1 MYNITFLKGK
11 NMKYNKVSVSKAF
24 KMTAPFLAARALV
37 YGIMT
42 GVLILLAI
50 IAIALISTGEG
61 IIALFGFFILI
72 LGYVGTKW
80 VERYVLYVV
89 KAGQIFSL
97 TEYIKTGQAPAT
109 SKGIKGVMAFG
120 TEKVKDNFG
129 ATNVA
134 FVADTLI
141 SSAVRQITRFLNR
154 VGNFLS
160 FIPAAE
166 TLIGIISAILAI
178 ALNYID
184 EAVLSYVFMKKD
196 EEEDVWKRACDGIV
210 YFGQSWKD
218 IIKAAVKVTLSIV
231 ALRIVVIGISFIA
244 GLIISG
250 GTGALIGL
258 IIGFILMYPINKILI
273 DPYATV
279 IMINDYYMAIEG
291 QEIKTDLYAKFSK
304 ASRKFKEIFGKAKGE
319 SGAQTTA

>member
-1 MYNITFLKGK
+1 
-11 NMKYNKVSVSKAF
+11 MKYNKVSVSKAF

>member
-1 MYNITFLKGK
+1 M
-11 NMKYNKVSVSKAF
+11 
-24 KMTAPFLAARALV
+24 

-42 GVLILLAI
+42 GILILLAA

-61 IIALFGFFILI
+61 FIALLGFFVLI
-72 LGYVGTKW
+72 LGYAGTKW
-80 VERYVLYVV
+80 VERYVLYVI

-97 TEYIKTGQAPAT
+97 TEYIKTGQTPVT
-109 SKGIKGVMAFG
+109 EKGVKGVMAFG

-141 SSAVRQITRFLNR
+141 RSAVRQITRFLNK

-166 TLIGIISAILAI
+166 TIIGIVSAIISI

-184 EAVLSYVFMKKD
+184 EAVLSYVFMTKD
-196 EEEDVWKRACDGIV
+196 EEENVWKRACDGIV
-210 YFGQSWKD
+210 YFGQSWKG
-218 IIKAAVKVTLSIV
+218 IIKAAVKVTLSIIV
-231 ALRIVVIGISFIA
+231 IRFVVIGIPFIA
-244 GLIISG
+244 GFAIGGGSG
-250 GTGALIGL
+250 A
-258 IIGFILMYPINKILI
+258 IIGFIIGFVLMYPINNILI

-291 QEIKTDLYAKFSK
+291 QEVKTDLYAKFSG
-304 ASRKFKEIFGKAKGE
+304 ASRKFKELFGKAKGE
-319 SGAQTTA
+319 SSEQVTF